1 MTRDN
6 HDIRVLVLI
15 AAGLFVLSS
24 VVRFCLADFPKCIGV
39 LPDEIR
45 YLNLA
50 ASLFNEGQLVERGGF
65 SSFQKI
71 LYPLALSP
79 AFLADD
85 PLLRVRLIALLN
97 SIYVSSAVFPALLLA
112 RRLFTSRTP
121 VIICL
126 LFTLVMPD
134 MCYSM
139 TFLSECV
146 YLPLALW
153 LIACCLRAFEARGR
167 AGYAWCAGAGLL
179 CYVTYLAK
187 EVALGFAL
195 AFVVMMIVR
204 ICRAKDGGRA
214 LGEDGRQTIAGWLSH
229 PTRTSR
235 DAAAELAR
243 PRRAQTVLARSHR
256 AQSGSAR
263 DAHNRSSSIRC
274 EQASRAKGSDPLA
287 QVAPTAQVADAR
299 FPHEPEAPVAL
310 PCEHRTMSAA
320 ATCVVSLV
328 CFIAGFIIP
337 FILLKFTLFSG
348 LLNSYNQTDPSV
360 LLNPYTLLFAIYALA
375 SDATH
380 FVIAFA
386 FFPLVLPALTWS
398 RLTRR
403 ERDLY
408 LFCLLAFV
416 FILLIV
422 VYTISIRE
430 DLGHVGIRPHV
441 RYVAPIFLPL
451 LFLTIKQLLRGDG
464 TAIMRTPI
472 AFAAAIALTLGMCL
486 LVVFMLGNGDYSQ
499 GFDNAQFH
507 PLRLL
512 GEQLSALPVD
522 PNADPSASSSTK
534 DIYHGAFL
542 EINPGI
548 WLAKALVCIYLVF
561 GMWAIASRRHPRAA
575 VGVPVLIALAMIA
588 GNVGAYQY
596 NDSVYRIDAEEAA
609 EICAVNEFVSALPD
623 GEQVLVVVDDEN
635 SSFNNLMDVYLESG
649 RLNCA
654 YILERQLRNA
664 LEEGAIS
671 QRELLLASDDTV
683 GDNIFDANGRTC
695 DDDAGIAYIVMP
707 ETQKLKFDEGTT
719 LDVTPE
725 WFEDIVVLQLAP
737 DASVALVLSAVRM
750 SSTR

>member
-6 HDIRVLVLI
+6 HDIRVLVLV
-15 AAGLFVLSS
+15 AAGLCVLSS

-50 ASLFNEGQLVERGGF
+50 ASLFNEGQLIERGGF

-85 PLLRVRLIALLN
+85 PLLRVRLITLLN

-112 RRLFTSRTP
+112 RRLFTGKAS

-126 LFTLVMPD
+126 LFALIMPD

-139 TFLSECV
+139 TFLSECI

-153 LIACCLRAFEARGR
+153 LIACCLRALEARGR
-167 AGYAWCAGAGLL
+167 AQYAWCAGAGLL

-195 AFVVMMIVR
+195 AFIVVMIVR
-204 ICRAKDGGRA
+204 ICRAKDDGRA
-214 LGEDGRQTIAGWLSH
+214 QADDGLRTTAGISSRSAMSAMRSCEDCLSA
-229 PTRTSR
+229 P
-235 DAAAELAR
+235 EAR
-243 PRRAQTVLARSHR
+243 EFRSSIARSAGRVRGQAWLR
-256 AQSGSAR
+256 ACLS
-263 DAHNRSSSIRC
+263 
-274 EQASRAKGSDPLA
+274 LA
-287 QVAPTAQVADAR
+287 C
-299 FPHEPEAPVAL
+299 F
-310 PCEHRTMSAA
+310 
-320 ATCVVSLV
+320 VV
-328 CFIAGFIIP
+328 GFLIP
-337 FILLKFTLFSG
+337 FIILKFTLFSG

-386 FFPLVLPALTWS
+386 FFPLVLPALTWP

-464 TAIMRTPI
+464 TAIMRTPF
-472 AFAAAIALTLGMCL
+472 ALAAAIAMTLGMCL

-512 GEQLSALPVD
+512 GEHASPLPID
-522 PNADPSASSSTK
+522 PNAGPSASSNAK
-534 DIYHGAFL
+534 DIYHGALL

-548 WLAKALVCIYLVF
+548 WLAKALVCIYLAF
-561 GMWAIASRRHPRAA
+561 GMWAIASRRHPKAA
-575 VGVPVLIALAMIA
+575 IGVPVLIALAMLA

-609 EICAVNEFVSALPD
+609 ETCAVNEFVSALPD

-635 SSFNNLMDVYLESG
+635 SSFNNLMDVYLENE

-707 ETQKLKFDEGTT
+707 KAQKLEFEEGAT

-725 WFEDIVVLQLAP
+725 WFEDIVVLQLVP
-737 DASVALVLSAVRM
+737 DASVALAPSAVRM

>member
-1 MTRDN
+1 MRGKRRLVTRDN

-24 VVRFCLADFPKCIGV
+24 VVRFCLSDFPKCIGV
-39 LPDEIR
+39 LPDEVR

-204 ICRAKDGGRA
+204 ICRSMRYADANSG
-214 LGEDGRQTIAGWLSH
+214 LPSH
-229 PTRTSR
+229 PTHPSR
-235 DAAAELAR
+235 DAAAELACLR
-243 PRRAQTVLARSHR
+243 HAQTVLAKPHR
-256 AQSGSAR
+256 AQCGSAR
-263 DAHNRSSSIRC
+263 DARIHACISLIC
-274 EQASRAKGSDPLA
+274 
-287 QVAPTAQVADAR
+287 
-299 FPHEPEAPVAL
+299 FF
-310 PCEHRTMSAA
+310 AA
-320 ATCVVSLV
+320 FA
-328 CFIAGFIIP
+328 IP
-337 FILLKFTLFSG
+337 FLLLKFTLFSG

-380 FVIAFA
+380 FAIAFA
-386 FFPLVLPALTWS
+386 FFPLVLPALTWP

-464 TAIMRTPI
+464 TAIMRTSI

-507 PLRLL
+507 SLRLL
-512 GEQLSALPVD
+512 GEQVPALPID
-522 PNADPSASSSTK
+522 PNAGPSTSSSAK
-534 DIYHGAFL
+534 DIYHGSFL

-548 WLAKALVCIYLVF
+548 WLAKALVCTYLVF

-609 EICAVNEFVSALPD
+609 EVCAVNEFVSALPD

-635 SSFNNLMDVYLESG
+635 SSFNNLMDVYLENG

-737 DASVALVLSAVRM
+737 DASVALVPSAVRM

>member
-24 VVRFCLADFPKCIGV
+24 VVRFCLSDFPKCIGV
-39 LPDEIR
+39 LPDEVR

-204 ICRAKDGGRA
+204 ICRSMRYADANSG
-214 LGEDGRQTIAGWLSH
+214 LPSH
-229 PTRTSR
+229 PTHPSR
-235 DAAAELAR
+235 DAAAELACLR
-243 PRRAQTVLARSHR
+243 HAQTVLAKPHR
-256 AQSGSAR
+256 AQCGSAR
-263 DAHNRSSSIRC
+263 DTRIHACISLIC
-274 EQASRAKGSDPLA
+274 
-287 QVAPTAQVADAR
+287 
-299 FPHEPEAPVAL
+299 FF
-310 PCEHRTMSAA
+310 AA
-320 ATCVVSLV
+320 FA
-328 CFIAGFIIP
+328 IP
-337 FILLKFTLFSG
+337 FLLLKFTLFSG

-380 FVIAFA
+380 FAIAFA
-386 FFPLVLPALTWS
+386 FFPLVLPALTWP

-507 PLRLL
+507 SLRLL
-512 GEQLSALPVD
+512 GEQVPALPID
-522 PNADPSASSSTK
+522 PNAGPSTSSSAK
-534 DIYHGAFL
+534 DIYHGSFL

-548 WLAKALVCIYLVF
+548 WLAKALVCTYLVF

-596 NDSVYRIDAEEAA
+596 NDSVYRVDAEETA

-635 SSFNNLMDVYLESG
+635 SSFNNLMDVYLENG

-725 WFEDIVVLQLAP
+725 WFEDIVVLQLVP
-737 DASVALVLSAVRM
+737 DASVALVPSAVRM

>member
-24 VVRFCLADFPKCIGV
+24 VVRFCLSDFPKCIGV
-39 LPDEIR
+39 LPDEVR

-153 LIACCLRAFEARGR
+153 LIACCLRAFEAWGR

-195 AFVVMMIVR
+195 AFIVMMIVR
-204 ICRAKDGGRA
+204 ICRSMRYADANSG
-214 LGEDGRQTIAGWLSH
+214 LPSH
-229 PTRTSR
+229 PTHPSR
-235 DAAAELAR
+235 DAAAELACLR
-243 PRRAQTVLARSHR
+243 HAQTVLAKPHR
-256 AQSGSAR
+256 AQCGSAR
-263 DAHNRSSSIRC
+263 DARIHACISLIC
-274 EQASRAKGSDPLA
+274 
-287 QVAPTAQVADAR
+287 
-299 FPHEPEAPVAL
+299 FF
-310 PCEHRTMSAA
+310 AA
-320 ATCVVSLV
+320 FA
-328 CFIAGFIIP
+328 IP
-337 FILLKFTLFSG
+337 FLLLKFTLFSG

-386 FFPLVLPALTWS
+386 FFPLVLPALTWP

-512 GEQLSALPVD
+512 GEQVPALPID
-522 PNADPSASSSTK
+522 PNAGPSTSSSAK
-534 DIYHGAFL
+534 DIYHGSFL

-548 WLAKALVCIYLVF
+548 WLAKALVCTYLVF

-596 NDSVYRIDAEEAA
+596 NDSVYRVDAEETA

-635 SSFNNLMDVYLESG
+635 SSFNNLMDVYLENG

-707 ETQKLKFDEGTT
+707 RDPETQVRRGHYARCYARVVRGHRGAPARARCLRCPCAIGCSDVIDALKADKREAHPS
-719 LDVTPE
+719 DCRVP
-725 WFEDIVVLQLAP
+725 
-737 DASVALVLSAVRM
+737 ALE
-750 SSTR
+750 

>member
-1 MTRDN
+1 MQTQDSQAVTPKNRD
-6 HDIRVLVLI
+6 ILILALVTV
-15 AAGLFVLSS
+15 GLFVVSL
-24 VVRFCLADFPKCIGV
+24 VVRFLLADFPKGVGV

-45 YLNLA
+45 YLDLA
-50 ASLFNEGQLVERGGF
+50 SSLLNEGQLIERGGF

-71 LYPLALSP
+71 LYPLSLLP
-79 AFLADD
+79 AYLADD
-85 PLLRVRLIALLN
+85 PQTRVTLIALLN
-97 SIYVSSAVFPALLLA
+97 SIYVSSTVFPALLLA
-112 RRLFTSRTP
+112 RRLFTTKVP
-121 VIICL
+121 VIVCL
-126 LFTLVMPD
+126 LFALIMPD

-139 TFLSECV
+139 TFLSECI

-153 LIACCLRAFEARGR
+153 LIACCLRALEARGR
-167 AGYAWCAGAGLL
+167 AQYAWCAGAGLL

-187 EVALGFAL
+187 EVAFGFAL
-195 AFVVMMIVR
+195 AFIVMMIVQV
-204 ICRAKDGGRA
+204 CRAKQPDKCCRG
-214 LGEDGRQTIAGWLSH
+214 TF
-229 PTRTSR
+229 
-235 DAAAELAR
+235 
-243 PRRAQTVLARSHR
+243 V
-256 AQSGSAR
+256 
-263 DAHNRSSSIRC
+263 SSSGC
-274 EQASRAKGSDPLA
+274 VKGSDPLTQA
-287 QVAPTAQVADAR
+287 TSTTQTADAR
-299 FPHEPEAPVAL
+299 FPHEAEVPVAL

-320 ATCVVSLV
+320 ATCAVPLV
-328 CFIAGFIIP
+328 CFLSGFLIP
-337 FILLKFTLFSG
+337 FLILKLTLFSG

-360 LLNPYTLLFAIYALA
+360 LLNPYALLFAVYALA

-386 FFPLVLPALTWS
+386 FFPLVLPALTWP

-464 TAIMRTPI
+464 TAIMRTPL
-472 AFAAAIALTLGMCL
+472 AFAAAIAMTLGMCL

-512 GEQLSALPVD
+512 GEHASPLPID
-522 PNADPSASSSTK
+522 PNAGPSASSNAK
-534 DIYHGAFL
+534 DIYHGALL

-548 WLAKALVCIYLVF
+548 WLAKALVCIYLAF
-561 GMWAIASRRHPRAA
+561 GMWAIASRRHPKAA
-575 VGVPVLIALAMIA
+575 IGVPVLIALAMLA

-609 EICAVNEFVSALPD
+609 ETCAVNEFVYALPD

-635 SSFNNLMDVYLESG
+635 SSFNNLMDVYLENE

-707 ETQKLKFDEGTT
+707 KTQKLKFDEGIA

-725 WFEDIVVLQLAP
+725 WFEDIVVLQLASNAP
-737 DASVALVLSAVRM
+737 VALAPSAVRM

>member
-24 VVRFCLADFPKCIGV
+24 VVRFCLSDFPKCIGV
-39 LPDEIR
+39 LPDEVR

-204 ICRAKDGGRA
+204 ICRSMRYADANSG
-214 LGEDGRQTIAGWLSH
+214 LPSH
-229 PTRTSR
+229 PTHPSR
-235 DAAAELAR
+235 DAAAELACLR
-243 PRRAQTVLARSHR
+243 HAQTVLAKPHR
-256 AQSGSAR
+256 AQCGFAR
-263 DAHNRSSSIRC
+263 DARIHACISLIC
-274 EQASRAKGSDPLA
+274 
-287 QVAPTAQVADAR
+287 
-299 FPHEPEAPVAL
+299 FF
-310 PCEHRTMSAA
+310 AA
-320 ATCVVSLV
+320 FA
-328 CFIAGFIIP
+328 IP
-337 FILLKFTLFSG
+337 FLLLKFTLFSG

-380 FVIAFA
+380 FAIAFA
-386 FFPLVLPALTWS
+386 FFPLVLPALTWP

-507 PLRLL
+507 SLRLL
-512 GEQLSALPVD
+512 GEQVPALPID
-522 PNADPSASSSTK
+522 PNAGPSTSSSAK
-534 DIYHGAFL
+534 DIYHGSFL

-548 WLAKALVCIYLVF
+548 WLAKALVCTYLVF

-596 NDSVYRIDAEEAA
+596 NDSVYRVDAEETA

-635 SSFNNLMDVYLESG
+635 SSFNNLMDVYLENG

-719 LDVTPE
+719 LDVTPA
-725 WFEDIVVLQLAP
+725 WFEDIVVLQLVP
-737 DASVALVLSAVRM
+737 DASVALVPSAVRM

>member
-24 VVRFCLADFPKCIGV
+24 VVRFCLSDFPKCIGV
-39 LPDEIR
+39 LPDEVR

-204 ICRAKDGGRA
+204 ICRSMRYADANSG
-214 LGEDGRQTIAGWLSH
+214 LPSH
-229 PTRTSR
+229 PTHPPR
-235 DAAAELAR
+235 DAAAELACLR
-243 PRRAQTVLARSHR
+243 HAQTVLAKPHR
-256 AQSGSAR
+256 AQCGSAR
-263 DAHNRSSSIRC
+263 DTRIHACISLIC
-274 EQASRAKGSDPLA
+274 
-287 QVAPTAQVADAR
+287 
-299 FPHEPEAPVAL
+299 FF
-310 PCEHRTMSAA
+310 AA
-320 ATCVVSLV
+320 FA
-328 CFIAGFIIP
+328 IP
-337 FILLKFTLFSG
+337 FLLLKFTLFSG

-386 FFPLVLPALTWS
+386 FFPLVLPALTWP

-403 ERDLY
+403 ERGLY

-507 PLRLL
+507 SLRLL
-512 GEQLSALPVD
+512 GEQVPALPID
-522 PNADPSASSSTK
+522 PNAGPSTSSSAK
-534 DIYHGAFL
+534 DIYHGSFL

-548 WLAKALVCIYLVF
+548 WLAKALVCTYLVF

-596 NDSVYRIDAEEAA
+596 NDSVYRVDAEETA

-635 SSFNNLMDVYLESG
+635 SSFNNLMDVYLENG

-707 ETQKLKFDEGTT
+707 ETQKLKFDEGAT

-725 WFEDIVVLQLAP
+725 WFEDIVVLQLVP
-737 DASVALVLSAVRM
+737 DASVALVPSAVRM

>member
-24 VVRFCLADFPKCIGV
+24 VVRFCLSDFPKCIGV
-39 LPDEIR
+39 LPDEVR

-204 ICRAKDGGRA
+204 ICRSMRYADANSG
-214 LGEDGRQTIAGWLSH
+214 LPSH
-229 PTRTSR
+229 PTHPSR
-235 DAAAELAR
+235 DAAAELACLR
-243 PRRAQTVLARSHR
+243 HAQTVLAKPHR
-256 AQSGSAR
+256 AQCGSAR
-263 DAHNRSSSIRC
+263 DARIHACISLIC
-274 EQASRAKGSDPLA
+274 
-287 QVAPTAQVADAR
+287 
-299 FPHEPEAPVAL
+299 FF
-310 PCEHRTMSAA
+310 AA
-320 ATCVVSLV
+320 FA
-328 CFIAGFIIP
+328 IP
-337 FILLKFTLFSG
+337 FLLLKFTLFSG

-380 FVIAFA
+380 FAIAFA
-386 FFPLVLPALTWS
+386 FFPLVLPALTWP

-464 TAIMRTPI
+464 TAIMRAPI

-507 PLRLL
+507 SLRLL
-512 GEQLSALPVD
+512 GEQVPALPID
-522 PNADPSASSSTK
+522 PNAGPSTSSSAK
-534 DIYHGAFL
+534 DIYHGSFL

-548 WLAKALVCIYLVF
+548 WLAKALVCTYLVF

-596 NDSVYRIDAEEAA
+596 NDSVYRVDAEETA
-609 EICAVNEFVSALPD
+609 EICAVNEFVFALPD

-635 SSFNNLMDVYLESG
+635 SSFNNLMDVYLENG

-707 ETQKLKFDEGTT
+707 ETQKLKFDEGAT

-725 WFEDIVVLQLAP
+725 WFEDIVVLQLVP
-737 DASVALVLSAVRM
+737 DASVALVPSAVRM

>member
-24 VVRFCLADFPKCIGV
+24 VVRFCLSDFPKCIGV
-39 LPDEIR
+39 LPDEVR

-112 RRLFTSRTP
+112 RRLSTSRTP

-187 EVALGFAL
+187 EVALGFTL

-204 ICRAKDGGRA
+204 ICRSMRYADANSG
-214 LGEDGRQTIAGWLSH
+214 LPSH
-229 PTRTSR
+229 PTHPSR
-235 DAAAELAR
+235 DAAAELACLR
-243 PRRAQTVLARSHR
+243 HAQTVLAKPHR
-256 AQSGSAR
+256 AQCGSAR
-263 DAHNRSSSIRC
+263 DARIHACISLIC
-274 EQASRAKGSDPLA
+274 
-287 QVAPTAQVADAR
+287 
-299 FPHEPEAPVAL
+299 FF
-310 PCEHRTMSAA
+310 AA
-320 ATCVVSLV
+320 FA
-328 CFIAGFIIP
+328 IP
-337 FILLKFTLFSG
+337 FLLLKFTLFSG

-380 FVIAFA
+380 FAIAFA
-386 FFPLVLPALTWS
+386 FFPLVLPALTWP

-507 PLRLL
+507 SLRLL
-512 GEQLSALPVD
+512 GEQVPALPID
-522 PNADPSASSSTK
+522 PNADPSTSSSAK
-534 DIYHGAFL
+534 DIYHGSFL

-548 WLAKALVCIYLVF
+548 WLAKALVCTYLVF

-596 NDSVYRIDAEEAA
+596 NDSVYRVDAEETA

-635 SSFNNLMDVYLESG
+635 SSFNNLMDVYLENG

-725 WFEDIVVLQLAP
+725 WFEDIVVLQLVP
-737 DASVALVLSAVRM
+737 DASVALVPSAVRM

>member
-24 VVRFCLADFPKCIGV
+24 IVRFCLSDFPKCIGV
-39 LPDEIR
+39 LPDEVR

-204 ICRAKDGGRA
+204 ICRSMRYADANSG
-214 LGEDGRQTIAGWLSH
+214 LPSH
-229 PTRTSR
+229 PTHPSR
-235 DAAAELAR
+235 DAAAELACLR
-243 PRRAQTVLARSHR
+243 HAQTVLAKPHR
-256 AQSGSAR
+256 AQCGSAR
-263 DAHNRSSSIRC
+263 DARIHACISLIC
-274 EQASRAKGSDPLA
+274 
-287 QVAPTAQVADAR
+287 
-299 FPHEPEAPVAL
+299 FF
-310 PCEHRTMSAA
+310 AA
-320 ATCVVSLV
+320 FA
-328 CFIAGFIIP
+328 IP
-337 FILLKFTLFSG
+337 FLLLKFTLFSG

-360 LLNPYTLLFAIYALA
+360 LLNPYTLLFTIYALA

-380 FVIAFA
+380 FAIAFA
-386 FFPLVLPALTWS
+386 LFPLVLPALTWP

-464 TAIMRTPI
+464 IVIMRTPI

-512 GEQLSALPVD
+512 GEQVSALPVD
-522 PNADPSASSSTK
+522 PNADPSVSSSAK

-561 GMWAIASRRHPRAA
+561 GMWAVASRRHPRAA

-725 WFEDIVVLQLAP
+725 WFEDIVVLQLVP
-737 DASVALVLSAVRM
+737 DASVALVPSAVRM

>member
-6 HDIRVLVLI
+6 HDIRVLVLV

-50 ASLFNEGQLVERGGF
+50 ASLFNEGQLIERGGF

-85 PLLRVRLIALLN
+85 PLLRVRLITLLN

-112 RRLFTSRTP
+112 RRLFTGKAP

-126 LFTLVMPD
+126 LLALIMPD

-139 TFLSECV
+139 TFLSECI

-153 LIACCLRAFEARGR
+153 LIACCLRALEARGR
-167 AGYAWCAGAGLL
+167 AQYAWCAGAGLL

-195 AFVVMMIVR
+195 AFIVVMIVR
-204 ICRAKDGGRA
+204 ICRAKDDGRA
-214 LGEDGRQTIAGWLSH
+214 QAAVRSGIARVVGRVRGQAWLRACLS
-229 PTRTSR
+229 
-235 DAAAELAR
+235 LA
-243 PRRAQTVLARSHR
+243 
-256 AQSGSAR
+256 
-263 DAHNRSSSIRC
+263 C
-274 EQASRAKGSDPLA
+274 
-287 QVAPTAQVADAR
+287 
-299 FPHEPEAPVAL
+299 F
-310 PCEHRTMSAA
+310 
-320 ATCVVSLV
+320 VV
-328 CFIAGFIIP
+328 GFLIP
-337 FILLKFTLFSG
+337 FIILKFTLFSG

-386 FFPLVLPALTWS
+386 FFPLVLPALTWP

-464 TAIMRTPI
+464 TAIMRTPF
-472 AFAAAIALTLGMCL
+472 AFAAAIAMTLGMCL

-512 GEQLSALPVD
+512 GEHLSPLPIDPNVD
-522 PNADPSASSSTK
+522 PSVSSGAK

-561 GMWAIASRRHPRAA
+561 GMWAIASRHHPKAA
-575 VGVPVLIALAMIA
+575 IGVPVLIALAMIA
-588 GNVGAYQY
+588 ANIGAYQY

-609 EICAVNEFVSALPD
+609 EICAVNEFASALPD

-635 SSFNNLMDVYLESG
+635 SAFNNLMDVYLENG

-654 YILERQLRNA
+654 YILERQVRNA

-707 ETQKLKFDEGTT
+707 KTQKLKFDEGIA

-725 WFEDIVVLQLAP
+725 WFEDIVVLQLASNAP
-737 DASVALVLSAVRM
+737 VALAPSAVRM

>member
-6 HDIRVLVLI
+6 HDIRVLVLV

-50 ASLFNEGQLVERGGF
+50 ASLFNEGQLIERGGF

-112 RRLFTSRTP
+112 RRLFTGKAP

-126 LFTLVMPD
+126 LFALIMPD

-139 TFLSECV
+139 TFLSECI

-195 AFVVMMIVR
+195 ASIVVMIVR
-204 ICRAKDGGRA
+204 ICRAKDDGRA
-214 LGEDGRQTIAGWLSH
+214 QADDGLRTTAGISSRSAMSAMRSCEDCLSA
-229 PTRTSR
+229 P
-235 DAAAELAR
+235 EAR
-243 PRRAQTVLARSHR
+243 EFRSSIARSAGRVRGQACGRPQAAVRSGIARVVGRVRGQAWLR
-256 AQSGSAR
+256 ACLS
-263 DAHNRSSSIRC
+263 
-274 EQASRAKGSDPLA
+274 LA
-287 QVAPTAQVADAR
+287 C
-299 FPHEPEAPVAL
+299 F
-310 PCEHRTMSAA
+310 
-320 ATCVVSLV
+320 VV
-328 CFIAGFIIP
+328 GFLIP
-337 FILLKFTLFSG
+337 FIILKFTLFSG

-360 LLNPYTLLFAIYALA
+360 LLNPYALLFAIYALA

-386 FFPLVLPALTWS
+386 FFPLALPALTWP

-464 TAIMRTPI
+464 TAIMRTPF
-472 AFAAAIALTLGMCL
+472 AFAAAIAMTLGMCL

-512 GEQLSALPVD
+512 GEHLSPLPIDPNVD
-522 PNADPSASSSTK
+522 PSVSSGAK

-561 GMWAIASRRHPRAA
+561 GMWAIASRHHPKVAI
-575 VGVPVLIALAMIA
+575 GVPVLIALAMIA
-588 GNVGAYQY
+588 ANVGAYQY

-609 EICAVNEFVSALPD
+609 ETCAVNEFVYALPD

-635 SSFNNLMDVYLESG
+635 SSFNNLMDVYLENE

-707 ETQKLKFDEGTT
+707 KAQKLEFEEGAT

-725 WFEDIVVLQLAP
+725 WFEDIVVLQLVP
-737 DASVALVLSAVRM
+737 DASVALVPSAVRM

>member
-6 HDIRVLVLI
+6 HDIRVLVLV

-50 ASLFNEGQLVERGGF
+50 ASLFNEGQLIERGGF

-112 RRLFTSRTP
+112 RRLFTGKAP

-126 LFTLVMPD
+126 LLTLIMPD

-139 TFLSECV
+139 TFLSECI

-153 LIACCLRAFEARGR
+153 LIACCLRALEARGG
-167 AGYAWCAGAGLL
+167 AQYAWCAGAGLL
-179 CYVTYLAK
+179 CYATYLAK

-195 AFVVMMIVR
+195 AFIVMMIVR
-204 ICRAKDGGRA
+204 ICRAKQPDKSCRG
-214 LGEDGRQTIAGWLSH
+214 TF
-229 PTRTSR
+229 
-235 DAAAELAR
+235 
-243 PRRAQTVLARSHR
+243 V
-256 AQSGSAR
+256 
-263 DAHNRSSSIRC
+263 SSTEC
-274 EQASRAKGSDPLA
+274 AKGSDPLTQA
-287 QVAPTAQVADAR
+287 GDEGAKPGISSRPALSAMRFCEDCLSVPQAR
-299 FPHEPEAPVAL
+299 EFRSGIARSAGRVRGQAWFRACL
-310 PCEHRTMSAA
+310 PLACF
-320 ATCVVSLV
+320 LV
-328 CFIAGFIIP
+328 GFIIP
-337 FILLKFTLFSG
+337 FIILKFTLFSG

-386 FFPLVLPALTWS
+386 FFPLVLPALTWP

-464 TAIMRTPI
+464 TAIMRTPF
-472 AFAAAIALTLGMCL
+472 AFAAVIAMTLGMCL

-512 GEQLSALPVD
+512 GEHLSPLPIDPNVD
-522 PNADPSASSSTK
+522 PSVSSGAK

-561 GMWAIASRRHPRAA
+561 GMWAIASRHHPKAA
-575 VGVPVLIALAMIA
+575 IGVPVLIALAMIA
-588 GNVGAYQY
+588 ANIGAYQY

-609 EICAVNEFVSALPD
+609 EICAVNEFASALPD

-635 SSFNNLMDVYLESG
+635 SAFNNLMDVYLENG

-654 YILERQLRNA
+654 YILERQVRNA

-707 ETQKLKFDEGTT
+707 KTQKLKFDEGIA

-725 WFEDIVVLQLAP
+725 WFEDIVVLQLASNAP
-737 DASVALVLSAVRM
+737 VALAPSAVRM

>member
-24 VVRFCLADFPKCIGV
+24 VVRFCLSDFPKCIGV
-39 LPDEIR
+39 LPDEVR

-195 AFVVMMIVR
+195 AFIVMMIVR
-204 ICRAKDGGRA
+204 ICRSMRYADANSG
-214 LGEDGRQTIAGWLSH
+214 LPSH
-229 PTRTSR
+229 PTHPSR
-235 DAAAELAR
+235 DAAAELACLR
-243 PRRAQTVLARSHR
+243 HAQTVLAKPHR
-256 AQSGSAR
+256 AQCGSAR
-263 DAHNRSSSIRC
+263 DARIHACISLIC
-274 EQASRAKGSDPLA
+274 
-287 QVAPTAQVADAR
+287 
-299 FPHEPEAPVAL
+299 FF
-310 PCEHRTMSAA
+310 AA
-320 ATCVVSLV
+320 FA
-328 CFIAGFIIP
+328 IP
-337 FILLKFTLFSG
+337 FLLLKFTLFSG

-380 FVIAFA
+380 FAIAFA
-386 FFPLVLPALTWS
+386 FFPLVLPALTWP

-507 PLRLL
+507 SLRLL
-512 GEQLSALPVD
+512 GEQVPALPID
-522 PNADPSASSSTK
+522 PNAGPSTSSSAK
-534 DIYHGAFL
+534 DIYHGSFL

-548 WLAKALVCIYLVF
+548 WLAKALVCTYLVF

-596 NDSVYRIDAEEAA
+596 NDSVYRVDAEETA
-609 EICAVNEFVSALPD
+609 EICAVNEFVFALPD

-635 SSFNNLMDVYLESG
+635 SSFNNLMDVYLENG

-707 ETQKLKFDEGTT
+707 ETQKLKFDEGAT

-725 WFEDIVVLQLAP
+725 WFEDIVVLQLVP
-737 DASVALVLSAVRM
+737 DASVALVPSAVRM

>member
-24 VVRFCLADFPKCIGV
+24 VVRFCLSDFPKCIGV
-39 LPDEIR
+39 LPDEVR

-204 ICRAKDGGRA
+204 ICRSMRYADANSG
-214 LGEDGRQTIAGWLSH
+214 LPSH
-229 PTRTSR
+229 PTHPSR
-235 DAAAELAR
+235 DAAAELACLR
-243 PRRAQTVLARSHR
+243 HAQTVLAKPHR
-256 AQSGSAR
+256 AQCGSAR
-263 DAHNRSSSIRC
+263 DARIHACISLIC
-274 EQASRAKGSDPLA
+274 
-287 QVAPTAQVADAR
+287 
-299 FPHEPEAPVAL
+299 FF
-310 PCEHRTMSAA
+310 AA
-320 ATCVVSLV
+320 FA
-328 CFIAGFIIP
+328 IP
-337 FILLKFTLFSG
+337 FLLLKFTLFSG

-375 SDATH
+375 SDAMH

-386 FFPLVLPALTWS
+386 FFPLVLPALTWP

-403 ERDLY
+403 ERDLC

-486 LVVFMLGNGDYSQ
+486 LVVFMLGNDDYSQ

-507 PLRLL
+507 SLRLL
-512 GEQLSALPVD
+512 GEQVPALPID
-522 PNADPSASSSTK
+522 PNAGPSTSSSAK
-534 DIYHGAFL
+534 DIYHGSFL

-548 WLAKALVCIYLVF
+548 WLAKALVCTYLVF

-596 NDSVYRIDAEEAA
+596 NDSVYRVDAEEAA

-635 SSFNNLMDVYLESG
+635 SSFNNLMDVYLENG

-683 GDNIFDANGRTC
+683 GDNIFEANGRTC

-725 WFEDIVVLQLAP
+725 WFEDIVVLQLVP
-737 DASVALVLSAVRM
+737 DASVALVPSAVRM

>member
-24 VVRFCLADFPKCIGV
+24 VVRFCLSDFPKCIGV
-39 LPDEIR
+39 LPDEVR

-204 ICRAKDGGRA
+204 ICRSMRYADANSG
-214 LGEDGRQTIAGWLSH
+214 LPSH
-229 PTRTSR
+229 PTHPSR
-235 DAAAELAR
+235 DAAAELACLR
-243 PRRAQTVLARSHR
+243 HAQTVLAKPHR
-256 AQSGSAR
+256 AQCGSAR
-263 DAHNRSSSIRC
+263 DTRIHACISLIC
-274 EQASRAKGSDPLA
+274 
-287 QVAPTAQVADAR
+287 
-299 FPHEPEAPVAL
+299 FF
-310 PCEHRTMSAA
+310 AA
-320 ATCVVSLV
+320 FA
-328 CFIAGFIIP
+328 IP
-337 FILLKFTLFSG
+337 FLLLKFTLFSG

-380 FVIAFA
+380 FAIAFA
-386 FFPLVLPALTWS
+386 FFPLVLPALTWP

-507 PLRLL
+507 SLRLL
-512 GEQLSALPVD
+512 GEQVPALPID
-522 PNADPSASSSTK
+522 PNAGPSTSSSAK
-534 DIYHGAFL
+534 DIYHGSFL

-548 WLAKALVCIYLVF
+548 WLAKALVCTYLVF

-596 NDSVYRIDAEEAA
+596 NDSVYRVDAEETA

-635 SSFNNLMDVYLESG
+635 SSFNNLMDVYLENG

-707 ETQKLKFDEGTT
+707 ETQKLKFDEGAT

-725 WFEDIVVLQLAP
+725 WFEDIVVLQLVP
-737 DASVALVLSAVRM
+737 DASVALVPSAVRM